1 MLTFLLHHLQAPAK
15 YLLYQGQYISMI
27 VHLETTWLLHLFFMC
42 TVQKPIKYIYL
53 QLGYMF
59 TIILQAPGKVP
70 LKTKVRIV
78 HLDYTVS
85 FTIFLKLV
93 TFFHSQSSQEANFSC
108 LQYMLTF
115 LLHHLQAPAKYLLY
129 QGQYFHDCSLRDYM
143 ATSFVHSAT
152 AYQAK
157 VSIFIFS

>member
-1 MLTFLLHHLQAPAK
+1 MLAVHAYFFTSPFTGTCKVPSVPRSVYFHV
-15 YLLYQGQYISMI
+15 
-27 VHLETTWLLHLFFMC
+27 VHLETTWLLHLFLMC

-129 QGQYFHDCSLRDYM
+129 QGQYFHDCSLKRLHGY
-143 ATSFVHSAT
+143 
-152 AYQAK
+152 
-157 VSIFIFS
+157 FICSQCNSLSSKS